1 MRVQPTILQQESEV
15 LKMNYQMSSALAQGD
30 MTPVI
35 LKGKTE
41 FMGIEIPVIE
51 GGFGE
56 DEKVVLAKTVA
67 EIHDMEL
74 KKVNELI
81 KNNTDEFEAGIDI
94 IDLKYNEAFA
104 VVAKDSG
111 IYTQNA
117 LNASQNIYLLSEQGY
132 MALVGLMKTEKAKEL
147 RKKFRREY
155 FSMRQAIKQ
164 KPMCIEDIL
173 IAQLQDMKAVKEQLT
188 QVNNTAIEAKQEVQ
202 AIRDT
207 MVLDPAAWRTET
219 SNLINKIAQKFGG
232 NENIQAVR
240 NESYELL
247 ESRARARLKV
257 KQTNMRRKVLEET
270 GSTSKANKI
279 SKLDVIASEARLREI
294 YIAIVKE
301 MAIKYGVA

>member
-1 MRVQPTILQQESEV
+1 VRVQPTILQQESEV

>member
-1 MRVQPTILQQESEV
+1 
-15 LKMNYQMSSALAQGD
+15 MNKMSSALVQGD

-155 FSMRQAIKQ
+155 FAMRQAIKQ

>member
-1 MRVQPTILQQESEV
+1 
-15 LKMNYQMSSALAQGD
+15 MNKQMSSALTQGD

-56 DEKVVLAKTVA
+56 DEKVVLAKTAA

-74 KKVNELI
+74 KKINELI
-81 KNNTDEFEAGIDI
+81 KNNSDEFEAGIDI

-132 MALVGLMKTEKAKEL
+132 MALVGLMKTDKAKEL

-155 FSMRQAIKQ
+155 FAMRQAVKQ

-219 SNLINKIAQKFGG
+219 SNLINRIAQKFGG

-301 MAIKYGVA
+301 MSIKYGVA

>member
-1 MRVQPTILQQESEV
+1 
-15 LKMNYQMSSALAQGD
+15 MNYQMSGALAQGD

-67 EIHDMEL
+67 EIHNIEL
-74 KKVNELI
+74 KEVNKLI

-94 IDLKYNEAFA
+94 IDLKYNEEFA
-104 VVAKDSG
+104 VIAKNSG

-132 MALVGLMKTEKAKEL
+132 MALVGLMKTDKAKEL

-155 FSMRQAIKQ
+155 FAMRQAVKQ

-173 IAQLQDMKAVKEQLT
+173 IAQLQDMKAVKEQLM

-207 MVLDPAAWRTET
+207 LILDPAAWRVET
-219 SNLINKIAQKFGG
+219 TNLINKIAQKLGG
-232 NENIQAVR
+232 NENIQVIR
-240 NESYELL
+240 KESYELL
-247 ESRARARLKV
+247 DSRAKAKLNIR
-257 KQTNMRRKVLEET
+257 QTNMRRKVLEET

-301 MAIKYGVA
+301 MSIKYGVA

>member
-1 MRVQPTILQQESEV
+1 
-15 LKMNYQMSSALAQGD
+15 MNKQMSNALAQGD

-155 FSMRQAIKQ
+155 FAMRQAIKQ